1 MYVYFC
7 RVGSLSKIHQSN
19 QNLRLGLFLG
29 SCVLHERGFAAI
41 GINVKRRFCSIRS
54 KYFVKVSRKSVKECQ
69 IIVMLRSD
77 ISFFFRVTMHGS
89 GYTLL
94 QNQSFGSPTW
104 SFGHEKFELCKS
116 VLRSESRSYRN
127 KHTKKTN
134 GLYMIRSAVDMLTMS
149 F

>member
-77 ISFFFRVTMHGS
+77 ISFFFGLQCMAAVTHCYKINPLVHQLGPLATRSLSFVKVCYGVSHGATEIS
-89 GYTLL
+89 TQRKRMDYT
-94 QNQSFGSPTW
+94 
-104 SFGHEKFELCKS
+104 
-116 VLRSESRSYRN
+116 
-127 KHTKKTN
+127 
-134 GLYMIRSAVDMLTMS
+134 
-149 F
+149 